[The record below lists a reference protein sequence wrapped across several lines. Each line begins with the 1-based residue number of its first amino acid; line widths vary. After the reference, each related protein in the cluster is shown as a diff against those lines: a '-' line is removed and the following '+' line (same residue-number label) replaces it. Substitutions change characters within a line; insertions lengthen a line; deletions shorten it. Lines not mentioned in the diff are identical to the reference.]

1 MRHIIIL
8 ARKEIKEL
16 LTKQLLIPIIVMVFF
31 FGFIGR
37 LMKGEMKKASIPKPI
52 LVADYDHSKLSD
64 YIKNTLGQNNII
76 VKESSGNIEALVI
89 EAQKSNISTILIL
102 PESLEK
108 KYQLLQRPTIPI
120 YSLLNSLSPFSDIGS
135 ATLKSALGVINES
148 LGVRIIKN
156 LKRDAP
162 ISTIKKPLSSI
173 DYVSFKNQIIQAD
186 PIQIKDTIRVQNVF
200 LPVILLMVIIY
211 ISQMIAAAMGQEKE
225 NKTLE
230 TLLTFPVSRF
240 QILIGKMLGAAA
252 VAILMSAVFLIGM
265 KFYMTPITQIGGSAA
280 PALAKSN
287 VTIGPSQTLFYVVT
301 TLSLFLSI
309 ICAASL
315 ATLLTLFAT
324 DAKQAQ
330 TIVMPINIL
339 VIFPYFIAL
348 VLDINTL
355 SIGLKAI
362 LYIIPFTYPFLM
374 SQALFFNQTTLIIG
388 GMIYMVVF
396 AIVVTAI
403 AAKIFSS
410 DRILTA
416 KLRIR
421 R

>member
-1 MRHIIIL
+1 MRHIFIL

-16 LTKQLLIPIIVMVFF
+16 LTRQLLIPIVVMVFF

-37 LMKGEMKKASIPKPI
+37 MMKGEMKKASVPKPI
-52 LVADYDHSKLSD
+52 IVADYDQSTISGYITDILAQQNLIVTKSTGLIGTLLQQARQSKID
-64 YIKNTLGQNNII
+64 M
-76 VKESSGNIEALVI
+76 VLVI
-89 EAQKSNISTILIL
+89 
-102 PESLEK
+102 PESTEQ
-108 KYQLLQRPTIPI
+108 KYNLLQRPEIKM
-120 YSLLNSLSPFSDIGS
+120 YSLINSLSPFSDIGVSQVRS
-135 ATLKSALGVINES
+135 AINIVNES
-148 LGVRIIKN
+148 LGVRIIKQYN
-156 LKRDAP
+156 KDAP
-162 ISTIKKPLSSI
+162 ISTIKKPL
-173 DYVSFKNQIIQAD
+173 DVTDFVSFKYQLIKAN
-186 PIQIKDTIRVQNVF
+186 PVQIKDAIRVQNVF

-240 QILIGKMLGAAA
+240 QILIGKMLGAAV
-252 VAILMSAVFLIGM
+252 VAILMSAVFLVGM
-265 KFYMTPITQIGGSAA
+265 KFYMTPITQISSSSAQSMVKTA
-280 PALAKSN
+280 
-287 VTIGPSQTLFYVVT
+287 VTIGPSQTVFYVMT
-301 TLSLFLSI
+301 TLSLFLAI

-330 TIVMPINIL
+330 SIVMPINIL

-355 SIGLKAI
+355 SAGLKI
-362 LYIIPFTYPFLM
+362 LLYIIPFTYPFLM
-374 SQALFFNQTTLIIG
+374 PQALFFNQTTLIIG
-388 GMIYMVVF
+388 GMVYMVIF

-416 KLRIR
+416 KLKIKR
-421 R
+421 

>member
-1 MRHIIIL
+1 MRHVFVL
-8 ARKEIKEL
+8 ARKEFKEL
-16 LTKQLLIPIIVMVFF
+16 LTKQLLIPIIIMVFF
-31 FGFIGR
+31 FSFIGR
-37 LMKGEMKKASIPKPI
+37 LMKGEMKKATVPKPI
-52 LVADYDHSKLSD
+52 IVADYDHSALSN
-64 YIKNTLGQNNII
+64 YIKTSLGTKNII
-76 VKESSGNIEALVI
+76 VKEMSGNIETLVL
-89 EAQKSNISTILIL
+89 EAKKSNIGTILVL
-102 PESLEK
+102 PESLEIK
-108 KYQLLQRPTIPI
+108 FKSMQRPVIPI

-135 ATLKSALGVINES
+135 TSLKMALSVINES
-148 LGVRIIKN
+148 LGVQMIKN
-156 LKRDAP
+156 IKPDAP
-162 ISTIKKPLSSI
+162 ISTIKQPMSSI
-173 DYVSFKNQIIQAD
+173 DYVSYKNQIIQAD
-186 PIQIKDTIRVQNVF
+186 PIQIKDNIRVQNVF

-240 QILIGKMLGAAA
+240 KILIGKMLGAAA
-252 VAILMSAVFLIGM
+252 VAILLSAVFLFGM
-265 KFYMTPITQIGGSAA
+265 KFYMTPITQIGSSSATT
-280 PALAKSN
+280 LAKTS
-287 VTIGPSQTLFYVVT
+287 VTIGPSQTLFYAIT

-309 ICAASL
+309 LCAASL
-315 ATLLTLFAT
+315 ATLLTMFAT

-339 VIFPYFIAL
+339 VIFPYFIAM

-355 SIGLKAI
+355 SAGLKVL

-374 SQALFFNQTTLIIG
+374 SQALFFNQTALIVG
-388 GMIYMVVF
+388 GMVYMVIF